1 LKPEFKM
8 TGMVNQGGIEDGGK
22 ESNRHIMKDL
32 FLSRRRCLQV
42 SALAGCSMLLGG
54 RVAAAEEPLPADHI
68 RPGPV
73 TPQAGELRS
82 LMEELAKAPGRRD
95 FKTVPMIL
103 DTPDLWDAGALD
115 AIMAYRGSMKQL
127 WDNTEIGSPWLNL
140 MRNSLNAQVFSFR
153 HPDFLEVSATH
164 GSAQLA
170 LYDQAMWD
178 KYQLATMAGGDF
190 KTNTLIEAKHVP
202 TSTAA
207 HEDPKSVFGL
217 AGNTIPALQQR
228 GVVFMACHNAIWEH
242 TAKLLE
248 KGINPDRLSHEAIA
262 AELTN
267 HLIAG
272 VVLTPGMA
280 GTIPELQQAGFH
292 YAK

>member
-1 LKPEFKM
+1 
-8 TGMVNQGGIEDGGK
+8 
-22 ESNRHIMKDL
+22 MKGVS
-32 FLSRRRCLQV
+32 FSRRDCLWV

-54 RVAAAEEPLPADHI
+54 RVSAAQEPLATEHI
-68 RPGPV
+68 RRGPV
-73 TPQAGELRS
+73 PAQGAGQLRS
-82 LMEELAKAPGRRD
+82 LKEQLATAPRRRG

-103 DTPDLWDAGALD
+103 DTPDLWDAEALD
-115 AIMAYRGSMKQL
+115 AIIAYQGSTKQL
-127 WDNTEIGSPWLNL
+127 WDNTEIDSPWLNL
-140 MRNSLNAQVFSFR
+140 MRNSLNTQVFSFR
-153 HPDFLEVSATH
+153 YPDFLAVSATH

-170 LYDQAMWD
+170 LYDEEMWD
-178 KYQLATMAGGDF
+178 KYQLATMTGGDF
-190 KTNTLIEAKHVP
+190 KANTLIEVKDVP
-202 TSTAA
+202 TDIAA
-207 HEDPKSVFGL
+207 HEDPDSVFGP

-228 GVVFMACHNAIWEH
+228 GVMFMACHNAIWEH

-267 HLIAG
+267 HLIEG

>member
-1 LKPEFKM
+1 MPP
-8 TGMVNQGGIEDGGK
+8 G
-22 ESNRHIMKDL
+22 
-32 FLSRRRCLQV
+32 
-42 SALAGCSMLLGG
+42 AG
-54 RVAAAEEPLPADHI
+54 
-68 RPGPV
+68 
-73 TPQAGELRS
+73 QLRS
-82 LMEELAKAPGRRD
+82 LMEQLAKAPRRRD

-103 DTPDLWDAGALD
+103 DTPDLWDAQALD
-115 AIMAYRGSMKQL
+115 AIIAYRGSMKQL

-170 LYDQAMWD
+170 LYDQA
-178 KYQLATMAGGDF
+178 
-190 KTNTLIEAKHVP
+190 I
-202 TSTAA
+202 
-207 HEDPKSVFGL
+207 L
-217 AGNTIPALQQR
+217 AGDTIPALQQR

-242 TAKLLE
+242 TAKLVE
-248 KGINPDRLSHEAIA
+248 KGINRDKQSHQAIA

-267 HLIAG
+267 HLIEG